1 MLKAL
6 FCFVPTPSPP
16 TLLTCPQLWSHH
28 GAVCQTRLDTSHPA
42 TSDCGT
48 VPTPLDGGWWRHG
61 EGGDLPLP
69 LSDCGVTGG
78 HVGALGWPG
87 GAQAEARQAQHPL
100 PCAPLPAH
108 LPLQHLHLLLLGP
121 LSGYWGLCSLWSGPV
136 QALGLGSLESLVLGD
151 QLLELLA
158 VGLLQLRRLD
168 LGETPGASLPTPGW
182 AAQRPRAS
190 RWPHCPLWGS
200 RPPPGPA
207 GGLGVLYT
215 HSNSGPCLGW
225 NPAHRPPK

>member
-28 GAVCQTRLDTSHPA
+28 GAVCQARLDTSHPA

-48 VPTPLDGGWWRHG
+48 VPTPLDGGRWRHG

-87 GAQAEARQAQHPL
+87 GAQAEMNEGEDKVKTDSCHLSL
-100 PCAPLPAH
+100 PDPCIP
-108 LPLQHLHLLLLGP
+108 
-121 LSGYWGLCSLWSGPV
+121 SW
-136 QALGLGSLESLVLGD
+136 
-151 QLLELLA
+151 
-158 VGLLQLRRLD
+158 
-168 LGETPGASLPTPGW
+168 LGEMAW
-182 AAQRPRAS
+182 VRAV
-190 RWPHCPLWGS
+190 H
-200 RPPPGPA
+200 
-207 GGLGVLYT
+207 
-215 HSNSGPCLGW
+215 
-225 NPAHRPPK
+225 